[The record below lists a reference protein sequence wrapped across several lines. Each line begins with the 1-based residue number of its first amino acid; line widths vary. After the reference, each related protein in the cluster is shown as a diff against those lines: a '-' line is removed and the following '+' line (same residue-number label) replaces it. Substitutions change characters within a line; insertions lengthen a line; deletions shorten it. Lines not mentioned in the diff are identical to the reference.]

1 MTRGIIIKKAL
12 IIGVSGQDGSY
23 LAKLLL
29 EKGYRVTGSSRD
41 HEVNSF
47 QNLSRLGIKERVELL
62 SIDTNDFRSLITA
75 LTKCSPDEIYN
86 LAGQTAVG
94 MSFQYPVETFNSILI
109 GTMNLL
115 ECVRV
120 LNLKTRIYNAGSG
133 EVFGKNPSA
142 SNEKTPHS
150 PLSPYATAKSAAIHA
165 VSNYRDAY
173 GIFCC
178 TGILFNHESPLRPER
193 FVTKKIISSVERIA
207 QGNQEKLYLGNIEV
221 KRDWGWAPDYVQAM
235 WQILNF
241 SEPTDFV
248 VATGEQ
254 RSLKDFIELA
264 FKAHSLEWE
273 EYVVFDKDLKR
284 PLDIESNVGD
294 PTLIRKKLGWTP
306 TVGFEEL
313 LKRLIDG
320 RLF

>member
-1 MTRGIIIKKAL
+1 MTREIIIKKAL

-29 EKGYRVTGSSRD
+29 DKGYRVTGSSRD
-41 HEVNSF
+41 HEINSF

-120 LNLKTRIYNAGSG
+120 LNLKARIYNAGSG
-133 EVFGKNPSA
+133 EVFGNNPSA
-142 SNEKTPHS
+142 SNEKTPHR
-150 PLSPYATAKSAAIHA
+150 PLSPYATAKSAATHA

-193 FVTKKIISSVERIA
+193 FVTKKIIGSAERIA
-207 QGNQEKLYLGNIEV
+207 QGTQGKLHLGNIEV
-221 KRDWGWAPDYVQAM
+221 KRDWGWAPDYVHAM
-235 WQILNF
+235 WQMLNS
-241 SEPTDFV
+241 SEPRDFV

-254 RSLKDFIELA
+254 RTLKDFLDLA
-264 FKAHSLEWE
+264 FKTHGLEWE
-273 EYVVFDKDLKR
+273 KYVIFDENLRR

-294 PTLIRKKLGWTP
+294 STLIRQKLGWTP
-306 TVGFEEL
+306 TVSFEEL
-313 LKRLIDG
+313 LQKLIDG
-320 RLF
+320 RVY

>member
-1 MTRGIIIKKAL
+1 MTRGKVIKNAL

-23 LAKLLL
+23 LARLLL
-29 EKGYRVTGSSRD
+29 DKGYRVAGSSRD
-41 HEVNSF
+41 HEINGF
-47 QNLSRLGIKERVELL
+47 HNLSRLGIKDRVELL

-75 LTKCSPDEIYN
+75 LTKYSPDEIYN

-120 LNLKTRIYNAGSG
+120 LNLEARIYNAGSG
-133 EVFGKNPSA
+133 EVFGNNPTP
-142 SNEKTPHS
+142 SNEKTPHR
-150 PLSPYATAKSAAIHA
+150 PLSPYATAKSAATHA

-178 TGILFNHESPLRPER
+178 TGILYNHESPLRPER
-193 FVTKKIISSVERIA
+193 FVTQKIIRSAERIA
-207 QGNQEKLYLGNIEV
+207 QGTQGKLVLGNIGV
-221 KRDWGWAPDYVQAM
+221 RRDWGWAPDYVQAM
-235 WQILNF
+235 WLMLNS
-241 SEPTDFV
+241 SEPRDFV

-254 RSLKDFIELA
+254 RSLKDFLELA
-264 FKAHSLEWE
+264 FKAHGLEWQK
-273 EYVVFDKDLKR
+273 YVVYDETLKR

-294 PTLIRKKLGWTP
+294 PILIRESLGWKP
-306 TVGFEEL
+306 TVSFEGL
-313 LKRLIDG
+313 LQKLICG
-320 RLF
+320 RIF